1 MPLAK
6 EVFSVKLYDISR
18 ELFSTPVYPGDPIP
32 KAEKISQI
40 LLGDSCNLSGFYTG
54 SHGATHID
62 APLHFM
68 EGGRAID
75 EIPLETFLGDCRVM
89 TVSGIL
95 TGRDIDRLR
104 VWPGERILFR
114 GGAFLSK
121 SAAFALGEAGVCLV
135 GTDQPSIAP
144 EDDEE
149 GPHIELLSRG
159 IPLLE
164 GLYLDEVNDGR
175 YTLCAMPLKLHGLEA
190 SPVRAVLWR
199 V

>member
-1 MPLAK
+1 
-6 EVFSVKLYDISR
+6 
-18 ELFSTPVYPGDPIP
+18 
-32 KAEKISQI
+32 
-40 LLGDSCNLSGFYTG
+40 
-54 SHGATHID
+54 
-62 APLHFM
+62 M
-68 EGGRAID
+68 EGGAAID

-95 TGRDIDRLR
+95 TGRDIDRLH